1 MGKKSEEKK
10 SFKLYNDYK
19 KHFDQMTDEDA
30 GKVIKAILAYVN
42 FEDFPE
48 LEGAAGMAFSF
59 IEAQLDRD
67 RMAYDRK
74 CETNKANGL
83 KGGRPPKKNE
93 EDAPQKAEPKE
104 TEGNPEKP
112 NGSFGFPEEQEGTG
126 KEDKK
131 PNKTE
136 YPEGFKR
143 FWEIY
148 PRNVDKKACYRQYS
162 ARIKDGYSPEELE
175 AAARAYKAEC
185 ERKRTPQEYIKHGK
199 TFLGVSGAFEEY
211 LPKGAGAENKQD
223 DGYGEVDFRDFI

>member
-48 LEGAAGMAFSF
+48 LDGAAGMAFSF

-67 RMAYDRK
+67 RIAYDRK
-74 CETNKANGL
+74 CETNKANGS
-83 KGGRPPKKNE
+83 KGGRPPKKIE
-93 EDAPQKAEPKE
+93 EVPAEKEEPRETEENPKKPNGFSGFLEKAKE
-104 TEGNPEKP
+104 TEK
-112 NGSFGFPEEQEGTG
+112 EE
-126 KEDKK
+126 KK
-131 PNKTE
+131 PTKTE

-148 PRNVDKKACYRQYS
+148 PRTADKKACYRQYA
-162 ARIKDGYSPEELE
+162 ARVKDGYSPEELE
-175 AAARAYKAEC
+175 AAARAYRAEC

-211 LPKGAGAENKQD
+211 LPKNGNPEITGT
-223 DGYGEVDFRDFI
+223 DGYGEVNFRDYM